1 MMNMVFN
8 MAVAVFVLSS
18 VARSALRHRRQQPS
32 CVVGRRGT
40 KTALGIA
47 VAALLVGSV
56 ASASADGAGGMAMD
70 MPGMKMGATTV
81 AAAPS
86 EPNAVNID
94 NFAFGPATI
103 TVAAGT
109 KVTWTNRDDEP
120 HTVTSADDP
129 KLFRSAALDTNDSF
143 SFTFDKP
150 GTYRYF
156 CSIHPQ
162 MTAMVVV
169 K

>member
-1 MMNMVFN
+1 MTNLILN
-8 MAVAVFVLSS
+8 MAVAAFVLCS
-18 VARSALRHRRQQPS
+18 VARSVLRHRRKQPS

-47 VAALLVGSV
+47 VAALLAGSV
-56 ASASADGAGGMAMD
+56 APASADGGMAMD
-70 MPGMKMGATTV
+70 MSGMKMGATTV

>member
-1 MMNMVFN
+1 MKIVLD
-8 MAVAVFVLSS
+8 MAVAAFVLASLSRS
-18 VARSALRHRRQQPS
+18 VLGRRRQH
-32 CVVGRRGT
+32 VRVAKRGGA
-40 KTALGIA
+40 KAILGMTA
-47 VAALLVGSV
+47 AALVVGSV
-56 ASASADGAGGMAMD
+56 ARASADEAGGMAMD
-70 MPGMKMGATTV
+70 MPGMKMGATTIAV
-81 AAAPS
+81 APA

-94 NFAFGPATI
+94 NFAFGPPSI

-162 MTAMVVV
+162 MTGTVVV